1 MTYTHLWKTLQNY
14 VHNFL
19 SFMDQHPYVFF
30 GLLILLFLSWFR
42 IFWKLF
48 KSSKNKSDRKCLVQW
63 FFNGLIVLLVVS
75 FVLLLLVM
83 GVGRVI

>member
-1 MTYTHLWKTLQNY
+1 MNYSQLWKTLKEY
-14 VHNFL
+14 MHNFL

-48 KSSKNKSDRKCLVQW
+48 KSSKNKSDRKRLVQW

>member
-14 VHNFL
+14 VYNFL

-48 KSSKNKSDRKCLVQW
+48 KSSKNKSDRKRLVQW
-63 FFNGLIVLLVVS
+63 FFNSLIVLLVVS

>member
-1 MTYTHLWKTLQNY
+1 
-14 VHNFL
+14 
-19 SFMDQHPYVFF
+19 MDQHPYVFF

-48 KSSKNKSDRKCLVQW
+48 KSSKNKSDRKRLVQW

>member
-14 VHNFL
+14 VQNFL

-30 GLLILLFLSWFR
+30 GLLIFLFLSWFR

-48 KSSKNKSDRKCLVQW
+48 KSSKNRSERKRLVQW
-63 FFNGLIVLLVVS
+63 FFNGLIVLLLVS